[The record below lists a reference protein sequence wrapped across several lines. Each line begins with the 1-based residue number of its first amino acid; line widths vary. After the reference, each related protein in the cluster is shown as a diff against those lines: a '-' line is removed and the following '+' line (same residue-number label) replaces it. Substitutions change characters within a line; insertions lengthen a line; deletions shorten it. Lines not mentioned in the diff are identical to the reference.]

1 MVEFEYKNGKRLKM
15 RDSYAKIL
23 ERARVGSVVQSA
35 PTYQTRE
42 MRAADPQPSMPQ
54 QFTPDLEVDSEGQQW
69 TPELHTANRQ
79 MTKDGRWRRKP
90 GAAK

>member
-15 RDSYAKIL
+15 RDNYAKIL

-42 MRAADPQPSMPQ
+42 MRAADPQPSAL
-54 QFTPDLEVDSEGQQW
+54 DAEGQPW
-69 TPELHTANRQ
+69 NPEIHTAARQ
-79 MTKDGRWRRKP
+79 KTKDGRWRRKP
-90 GAAK
+90 GASK